1 MLVKKFSTKKATCG
15 KKVER
20 LPGSMKRGKRN
31 SNQPGLVEGLILLYK
46 LASLYLWNMFDQ
58 IPNHGRDLCQV
69 GSWRVEECLIF

>member
-46 LASLYLWNMFDQ
+46 LASLYL
-58 IPNHGRDLCQV
+58 
-69 GSWRVEECLIF
+69 